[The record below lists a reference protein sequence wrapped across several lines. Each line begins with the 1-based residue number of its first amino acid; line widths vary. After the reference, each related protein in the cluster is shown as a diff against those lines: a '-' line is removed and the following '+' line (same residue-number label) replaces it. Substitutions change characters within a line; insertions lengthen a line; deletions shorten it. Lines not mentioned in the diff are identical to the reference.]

1 MVDGAR
7 EAAASRAPLAAVAGR
22 RRAWPAVSGVTAA
35 VVAVVAFALAL
46 RLTWVAYSDWR
57 PLPDDDA
64 FRYDWFARKLA
75 EGAGFVHLNGKPT
88 AFWPPGYAL
97 LLAPLYRLFGP
108 DPLWGQLLNAVL
120 GAGAVALTFAIARR
134 AFGQRAGV
142 AAAAI
147 VAAFPSLVLFAG
159 VTLSETAFTFFALL
173 VLWLLLLEGGAG
185 RPGLPALMAA
195 GAVTGFAA
203 LVRGQALLFPLVALP
218 FWFAASRDI
227 RASAARLAVVA
238 AFTVAAVAPWTIRN
252 AIRMNA
258 FVPISTNAGVDLWIG
273 HHDGASGRGQMAD
286 ALIYS
291 RPDLD
296 SVAGEVAVN
305 AEGFRE
311 AVRFALDQPLTELQ
325 LLPRKLFYL
334 YYHDEEGLRWNDG
347 HGGQPWIDP
356 GIWNALRWTS
366 NAYYYAVLGL
376 FGAGVILARRRLLA
390 PDPLLIVSFIGYWTA
405 VHLVFFGDPR
415 FHAPAMPLFAA
426 LAAVTIDRAFRR

>member
-1 MVDGAR
+1 MVDGAQD
-7 EAAASRAPLAAVAGR
+7 AAPRTLLTAVAGR
-22 RRAWPAVSGVTAA
+22 RGAWPAVSGTAVAVAA
-35 VVAVVAFALAL
+35 VVAMALVL
-46 RLTWVAYSDWR
+46 RLAWIAYSDWR

-64 FRYDWFARKLA
+64 FRYDWFARRLA

-108 DPLWGQLLNAVL
+108 DALWGQLLNAVL

-142 AAAAI
+142 VAAAI

-173 VLWLLLLEGGAG
+173 ALWLLLLEGGAG
-185 RPGLPALMAA
+185 RPRLPILMAA
-195 GAVTGFAA
+195 GVVTGFAA

-218 FWFAASRDI
+218 FWFAASRDL

-356 GIWNALRWTS
+356 AEWNALRWTS

-376 FGAGVILARRRLLA
+376 FAGGVILARRRLLA
-390 PDPLLIVSFIGYWTA
+390 PVPLLIVSFIGYWTA

-426 LAAVTIDRAFRR
+426 LAAVTVEKAFRR

>member
-1 MVDGAR
+1 MVEGAR
-7 EAAASRAPLAAVAGR
+7 EAAAPRTFLGALARRRRSRTSVSVATLAVA
-22 RRAWPAVSGVTAA
+22 AT
-35 VVAVVAFALAL
+35 VALALAL
-46 RLTWVAYSDWR
+46 RLAWIAYSDWR

-108 DPLWGQLLNAVL
+108 DALWGQLLNAVL
-120 GAGAVALTFAIARR
+120 GAATVAFTYAITRR
-134 AFGQRAGV
+134 AFGERAGV
-142 AAAAI
+142 VAAAI
-147 VAAFPSLVLFAG
+147 VAAFPSLILFAG
-159 VTLSETAFTFFALL
+159 VTLSETAFTCFALL
-173 VLWLLLLEGGAG
+173 ALWLLAVEG
-185 RPGLPALMAA
+185 AA
-195 GAVTGFAA
+195 GPPKLALLAITGMTIGFAT

-218 FWFAASRDI
+218 FWFAASRDL
-227 RASAARLAVVA
+227 RASATRLAIVGT
-238 AFTVAAVAPWTIRN
+238 FTIAAVAPWTIWN

-286 ALIYS
+286 ALVYS

-311 AVRFALDQPLTELQ
+311 AIRFALDQPLTELQ
-325 LLPRKLFYL
+325 LLPRKLYYL

-347 HGGQPWIDP
+347 HGGQPWMDP
-356 GIWNALRWTS
+356 ALWNALRWTS

-376 FGAGVILARRRLLA
+376 FALGVAMVRRRLLA
-390 PDPLLIVSFIGYWTA
+390 PVPVLVVSFIGYWTI

-426 LAAVTIDRAFRR
+426 LAGVSVEKMFRR